1 MVDPVINIVPIVP
14 GTVFP
19 ENNEK
24 YVFSSPQD
32 SAQSVDTSEY
42 RGIDIAHLAHMFPDQ
57 SYHLDTTE
65 TTYGSGQGLGD
76 QQQSIQALRSKHG
89 DILPP
94 YARKNL
100 EEQRIAEE
108 NGGEDEGK

>member
-24 YVFSSPQD
+24 YVFSSPND
-32 SAQSVDTSEY
+32 SAASVDNSEY
-42 RGIDIAHLAHMFPDQ
+42 HGIDIAHQAHMFPDTL
-57 SYHLDTTE
+57 YHLDTTE
-65 TTYGSGQGLGD
+65 TTYGPGQGLSD

-89 DILPP
+89 DILPA
-94 YARKNL
+94 YARKQL
-100 EEQRIAEE
+100 EEQRVAAAEQDT
-108 NGGEDEGK
+108 NGGE